1 MAKIL
6 LVTVVVLMAFQDKFD
21 HKTQYAPG
29 TELQVEK
36 ERADDLVSRGLAKMK
51 EEALSKAPA
60 DKKPKQSK
68 GVPPA
73 ANPGPAE
80 NAGQEVAAEN
90 AAPPAGDN
98 SEEKQED
105 EPGTEE

>member
-1 MAKIL
+1 
-6 LVTVVVLMAFQDKFD
+6 MAFQDKFD
-21 HKTQYAPG
+21 HKTQYVPG

-105 EPGTEE
+105 ESGTEE